1 MGLKEQIGIKIRGD
15 YLTAEEVNSIVNAV
29 ARALNIH
36 GPDVVKT
43 SAGIFIARPPVIPQ
57 ITSIR
62 LTGKQILDVPV
73 GQGRPTTIRQV
84 RYSWYEIICDEFG
97 RPTEHEGKRTS
108 TVGDEPFA
116 FYALNMLELD
126 RQGEQHTGLT
136 IPADETRQP
145 IVPLIFSYDREGA
158 PMRLFWKTLPTRR
171 LFMAI
176 AIVGNLVPGHQN
188 RWEYEC
194 QAAKLVDGWYVRD
207 LEAEQFYARNTVENQ
222 NDGVDEEGYGGSVN
236 DTEYATVTLQRIQPA
251 SVVPVIEETDENGVV
266 SYWIIAP
273 NDPAV
278 ECKTIG
284 GRSLPASNGER
295 SAVPCGGCG

>member
-1 MGLKEQIGIKIRGD
+1 MGIREKIGIKIRGD
-15 YLTAEEVNSIVNAV
+15 YLTAEEVNSIVDAV

-43 SAGIFIARPPVIPQ
+43 SAGIFIARPPRLPE
-57 ITSIR
+57 ITPIR

-73 GQGRPTTIRQV
+73 QQGQPTTIRQV

-97 RPTEHEGKRTS
+97 RPTEHEGKLTS
-108 TVGDEPFA
+108 TVGDDPFWA
-116 FYALNMLELD
+116 YALNMLELD

-145 IVPLIFSYDREGA
+145 IVPMIFNHDREGA
-158 PMRLFWKTLPTRR
+158 PMRLFWKPLPTRR

-176 AIVGNLVPGHQN
+176 AIVGNPVPGKQN
-188 RWEYEC
+188 RWKYEC
-194 QAAKLVDGWYVRD
+194 QAAKLVNGWWVRD
-207 LEAEQFYARNTVENQ
+207 LEAEQFIARNTVENQ
-222 NDGVDEEGYGGSVN
+222 NDGVDEEGYGLSVN
-236 DTEYATVTLQRIQPA
+236 DTEHATVTLQRILPG

-278 ECKTIG
+278 ACKPPG
-284 GRSLPASNGER
+284 GLVRTATESP
-295 SAVPCGGCG
+295 VPCGGCG